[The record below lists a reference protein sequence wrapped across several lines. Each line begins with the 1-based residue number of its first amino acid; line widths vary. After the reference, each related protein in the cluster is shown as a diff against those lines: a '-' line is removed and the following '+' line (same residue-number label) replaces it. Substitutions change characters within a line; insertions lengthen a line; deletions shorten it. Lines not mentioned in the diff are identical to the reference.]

1 MKFILDES
9 QLKTFLEL
17 MKEPIYNR
25 IKFSVE
31 AHKDNGLG
39 KWSEDSYWVKFNSND
54 ELDTSYIL
62 QACLQTGL
70 RHNFNKYF
78 KNPEP
83 CY

>member
-17 MKEPIYNR
+17 MQDSIYNR

-39 KWSEDSYWVKFNSND
+39 KWSEDSYWVKFNSNN
-54 ELDTSYIL
+54 ELDASYIL
-62 QACLQTGL
+62 QACLHTGL

-78 KNPEP
+78 KNHEP
-83 CY
+83 CF

>member
-1 MKFILDES
+1 MKFILHES
-9 QLKTFLEL
+9 ELKTFLSI
-17 MKEPIYNR
+17 MDEPIYNR
-25 IKFSVE
+25 IKFSVTP
-31 AHKDNGLG
+31 HRDNGLG

-62 QACLQTGL
+62 QACLHTGL

-83 CY
+83 CF